1 MSSLRA
7 EYENTPSDVLHA
19 RFQRDHLQSSTSLR
33 TFPADRHDPIFTP
46 LFTAL
51 FTSIGFSAGAAS
63 IAATIATALVTT
75 AISIGIQMLLAPK
88 PPKPEDGKVPLAQ
101 PIPYRHWGVGRYRT
115 GGARMLW
122 DAKGS
127 RLVSV
132 QAIAGHRIRAFNRFY
147 FHEDEV
153 QVNQSTGV
161 VTPLPG
167 NRYKHTG
174 LRVYRRLG
182 LNPETAYSQVVSLFG
197 AEGLWPNDARGDGQA
212 SVAMIAPSASQEH
225 QSSYYPFGAPQ
236 LSVEVDGAYVWD
248 FRDPAQSPT
257 DPSTWLWTRNSA
269 LIVAWHLCFN
279 EFGYNLDYT
288 KALLPVLDL
297 WKEEADICDEDVA
310 TAGGGTEKRY
320 QCSGFDT
327 TENGPKSGLNAMLA
341 TCDGHLVARG
351 DGARILTVGKFRES
365 RCVTLYDADIIGH
378 RIDYDILFEDEIN
391 RLVPKFTYPDTQ
403 YTTSDTDFFE
413 DTAAQLSAGRVLS
426 EEANYQWV
434 TAWRQARRLGKRDW
448 LRIQQRVKGSIDVR
462 LSGINSVY
470 ARWVRLATPVRLP
483 RLNGKLV
490 ENRHAVLAVTRGGFS
505 MDIVQHPENID
516 DWNPVVDEGQQPPVP
531 PSPNLVGLDTPVINL
546 VQPRASSG
554 SVYIR
559 VIVIDPDDEGLT
571 LTVRY
576 RLADAGT
583 GTPGPWVEQRSS
595 GAEPSGG
602 YISADTAVVPSDKAL
617 EVQAAFIS
625 TKGQYSNWST
635 TATITSTADPT
646 APGTPTNMSAV
657 NSAGTVTVSA
667 KAANDNTRSLVF
679 KRGTTGQSFAAATL
693 IGRFTVTA
701 NQTISLT
708 DIPGTGT
715 WKYWCG
721 AENSSGVPSA
731 SQAST
736 TVTV

>member
-88 PPKPEDGKVPLAQ
+88 PPKAEDGKVPLTQ
-101 PIPYRHWGVGRYRT
+101 PIPYRLWGVGRYRT

-122 DAKGS
+122 EAKGNT
-127 RLVSV
+127 LMSV
-132 QAIAGHRIRAFNRFY
+132 QAIAGHRVRSINRY
-147 FHEDEV
+147 YLHEDEV
-153 QVNQSTGV
+153 QLDSNNHVIA
-161 VTPLPG
+161 LPN
-167 NRYKHTG
+167 NRYDMKSFFIDK
-174 LRVYRRLG
+174 RLG
-182 LNPETAYSQVVSLFG
+182 LFPETAYSRIVAKLG
-197 AEGLWPNDARGDGQA
+197 AEGLWTTSHRGDGQA
-212 SVAMIAPSASQEH
+212 SVAFITNSSTAEH
-225 QSSYYPFGAPQ
+225 FSSRFPFGAPQ
-236 LSVEVDGAYVWD
+236 LSVEVDGARVWD
-248 FRDPAQSPT
+248 YRDPSQSAT
-257 DPSTWLWTRNSA
+257 DPGTWQWSRNSA
-269 LIVAWHLCFN
+269 LIIAWHLCFN
-279 EFGYNLDYT
+279 EFGYNLDYR
-288 KALLPVLDL
+288 KAILPVMDL

-310 TAGGGTEKRY
+310 TAAGGTEKRY

-327 TENGPKSGLNAMLA
+327 TENGPKAGLTAMLS

-365 RCVTLYDADIIGH
+365 RCVTLTDADLIGH
-378 RIDYDILFEDEIN
+378 RLEYDVLFEDEIN

-403 YTTSDTDFFE
+403 YTTSDTDYFE
-413 DTAAQLSAGRVLS
+413 DTVAQLSAGRILS

-434 TAWRQARRLGKRDW
+434 TSWRQARRLGKRDW
-448 LRIQQRVKGSIDVR
+448 LRLQQRVKGSVDVR
-462 LSGINSVY
+462 LSGVNAVY
-470 ARWVRLATPVRLP
+470 SRWVRLNAPARLP
-483 RLNGKLV
+483 RLHGKVV
-490 ENRHAVLAVTRGGFS
+490 ENRHSVLAITRGGFS
-505 MDIVQHPENID
+505 MDIVKHPEDID
-516 DWNPVVDEGQQPPVP
+516 DWNAVADEGQQPPVP
-531 PSPNLVGLDTPVINL
+531 PAPNLVNMDTPVINL

-583 GTPGPWVEQRSS
+583 GTPGAWVEQKSS
-595 GAEPSGG
+595 DAEPSGG
-602 YISADTAVVPSDKAL
+602 YLSADTGVVPADKAL

-625 TKGQYSNWST
+625 AKGQYSNWST
-635 TATITSTADPT
+635 TVDVVSTADPS
-646 APGTPTNMSAV
+646 APGTPTNMSSV
-657 NSAGTVTVSA
+657 NSGGTVTVSA
-667 KAANDNTRSLVF
+667 KAANDNTKSLVF
-679 KRGTTGQSFAAATL
+679 KRGTTSQSFAAATL

-701 NQTISLT
+701 NQTISLP

-715 WKYWCG
+715 WKYWSG
-721 AENSSGVPSA
+721 AENGSGVASSA
-731 SQAST
+731 QASS